1 MDRFFKIMY
10 DFFAFAFPGA
20 CIVVSVLLLSN
31 NDGELFY
38 KILPKVFRVNI
49 WETYVAIALLGYLV
63 GYLIKPLARFFLF
76 RLLALKLYYIK
87 LCRNV
92 SWLRGHKAKDYEE
105 LYEFLFLTSDHSRRF
120 IRIRERTKNAYQ
132 YIEFW
137 DMHVTMSHNLAA
149 ACIIFIAL
157 HLPRAGFSKIFA
169 FESPISVAILVAI
182 IAIPILLNRSVYYA
196 FWWMNDIKEASFY
209 KESKYD

>member
-20 CIVVSVLLLSN
+20 CIVMSVLLLSN

-38 KILPKVFRVNI
+38 KALPKVFRVNI

-63 GYLIKPLARFFLF
+63 GYLIKPLARFFLL
-76 RLLALKLYYIK
+76 RLLTLKLYYIK
-87 LCRNV
+87 LCRSI
-92 SWLRGHKAKDYEE
+92 SWLRSHKVKDYEE
-105 LYEFLFLTSDHSRRF
+105 LYHFLFLQKDHSKKF
-120 IRIRERTKNAYQ
+120 VRIRESTKIAYQ

-157 HLPRAGFSKIFA
+157 ICPGQGLVSFSPLIRL
-169 FESPISVAILVAI
+169 STWP
-182 IAIPILLNRSVYYA
+182 
-196 FWWMNDIKEASFY
+196 
-209 KESKYD
+209 